1 MRRLLVGI
9 LTAATFAVA
18 SAPAFG
24 HPPPNHLHC
33 LTTPSG
39 KTHAIARGVT
49 LHAPHDTAFHNFH
62 QNVHREVFG
71 VTEIGL
77 AGKHPLGP
85 MPANLPYDPA
95 NPPC

>member
-1 MRRLLVGI
+1 MRQFLVGV
-9 LTAATFAVA
+9 LAVAAFAVA
-18 SAPAFG
+18 SGLALA

-39 KTHAIARGVT
+39 KTHAIAPGVT
-49 LHAPHDTAFHNFH
+49 LHAPHETAFHNFH

-71 VTEIGL
+71 VVEIGL

-85 MPANLPYDPA
+85 IPVNLPFNPA